1 MLMNGIDYTAR
12 KNAML
17 DAGIDPAGSLT
28 EYARVLGAEFAYCN
42 QHLNVHTTT
51 SGCTVG
57 LCEQFP
63 LKAATM
69 AEAAAECRQRGFR
82 LHMEDSPCDGCGEML
97 AWDQSNSGWV
107 TLDGRERK
115 CAKARNMYGTHTPV
129 SSVPRSESATL

>member
-12 KNAML
+12 KTAMIET
-17 DAGIDPAGSLT
+17 GIDPEGRLT
-28 EYARVLGAEFAYCN
+28 EYTRVLGTKFAYCN
-42 QHLNVHTTT
+42 QHLNVHTTD

-57 LCEQFP
+57 LIEQFP
-63 LKAATM
+63 LKATTM
-69 AEAAAECRQRGFR
+69 DEARDECRQRDFR
-82 LHMEDSPCDGCGEML
+82 LHMENCPCVGCGETL

-129 SSVPRSESATL
+129 DSVPLSAAASL